1 MMNEMVLVITVIVQL
16 FGGPE
21 IPIVIEQ
28 VTDAENCQKELED
41 FDPAKMGIMG
51 LTMSVTGEC
60 LPLTGDYFDGI
71 INNNNDNKGVSL

>member
-1 MMNEMVLVITVIVQL
+1 
-16 FGGPE
+16 
-21 IPIVIEQ
+21 
-28 VTDAENCQKELED
+28 
-41 FDPAKMGIMG
+41 MG